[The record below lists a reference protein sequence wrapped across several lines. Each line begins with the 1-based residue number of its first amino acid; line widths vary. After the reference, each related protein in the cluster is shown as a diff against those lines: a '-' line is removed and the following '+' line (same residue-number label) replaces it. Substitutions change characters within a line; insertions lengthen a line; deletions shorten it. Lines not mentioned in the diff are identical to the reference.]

1 MKINRRQACA
11 FVAGLTLAGS
21 LVAQPLLG
29 EAQANEAD
37 PDILKVALLPDENA
51 GTVIRQNRPLQDYL
65 REKLGKEIELVV
77 TTDYSSMIEAMR
89 FGRIDLAYFG
99 PLSYVLAK
107 SRSDITPIVALV
119 KDGGQFYHAV
129 TIANVD
135 SGIESLDDVD
145 GIDFAF
151 GDPAS
156 TSSHLVPRYMLLQTG
171 KEPGVDYTPRHLG
184 AHDAVAVAVQNGTAP
199 AGGLSQAIFN
209 RLLEQGTLDASKIK
223 VLEVSQKIPQ
233 YPWTA
238 REGLAPE
245 LIEQVRRAFLELDDP
260 EVLKPFKADGFA
272 TIEDG
277 DYDVLRDLARILN
290 VNLES

>member
-1 MKINRRQACA
+1 MKISRRTACA
-11 FVAGLTLAGS
+11 LVAGLALAGS
-21 LVAQPLLG
+21 LAVQPA
-29 EAQANEAD
+29 EARDDN
-37 PDILKVALLPDENA
+37 PDTLKVALLPDENA
-51 GTVIRQNRPLQDYL
+51 GTVIRQNKPLQDYL
-65 REKLGKEIELVV
+65 QDKLGKEVELVV

-99 PLSYVLAK
+99 PLSYILAK
-107 SRSDITPIVALV
+107 SKSDITPLVALV
-119 KDGGQFYHAV
+119 KGGGQYYHSV
-129 TIANVD
+129 VIANAEA
-135 SGIESLDDVD
+135 GIESIEQIE

-156 TSSHLVPRYMLLQTG
+156 TSSHLMPRYMLQQAG
-171 KEPGVDYTPRHLG
+171 KQAGADYTARHLG

-199 AGGLSQAIFN
+199 AGGLSQAILN
-209 RLLEQGTLDASKIK
+209 RLLEQGTIDESKIK
-223 VLEVSQKIPQ
+223 VLQVSQKIPQ

-245 LIEQVRRAFLELDDP
+245 LVEKVRQAFLDLDDP

-272 TIEDG
+272 EIEDS
-277 DYDVLRDLARILN
+277 DYDVLRDLAEILN